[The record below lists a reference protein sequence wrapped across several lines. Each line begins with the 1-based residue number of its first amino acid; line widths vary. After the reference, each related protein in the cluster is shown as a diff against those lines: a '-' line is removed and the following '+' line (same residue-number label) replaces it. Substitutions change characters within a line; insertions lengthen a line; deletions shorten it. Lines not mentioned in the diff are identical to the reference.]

1 MRFSHEKN
9 QFSKRRYLHNDH
21 IAIELK
27 EKKRKRKKGGG
38 EEKKERK
45 EKRGK
50 IFKLNYQQNLE

>member
-1 MRFSHEKN
+1 MRKTSFRSDVT
-9 QFSKRRYLHNDH
+9 YNDH

-27 EKKRKRKKGGG
+27 EKKGREKRGGGRKR
-38 EEKKERK
+38 KKERK

>member
-1 MRFSHEKN
+1 MRKTSFRSDVT
-9 QFSKRRYLHNDH
+9 YNDH

-27 EKKRKRKKGGG
+27 EKKGREKRRGGGRKR
-38 EEKKERK
+38 KKERK

>member
-1 MRFSHEKN
+1 MRKTSFRSDVT
-9 QFSKRRYLHNDH
+9 YNDH

-38 EEKKERK
+38 RKRKKERK